1 MSVLLGGDYD
11 GTKPICME
19 KGTASFESISL
30 GLRVTGPRHRYKPRE
45 ESRGLWLATPG
56 ASCALSGCV
65 QLARNRRIHR
75 IYCHRFLGPSRRCQF
90 QPPNKAEPGSKFIL
104 CQNFIIV
111 LNLLA

>member
-56 ASCALSGCV
+56 PPV
-65 QLARNRRIHR
+65 
-75 IYCHRFLGPSRRCQF
+75 PSQAVCNWPETAGF
-90 QPPNKAEPGSKFIL
+90 TES
-104 CQNFIIV
+104 IV
-111 LNLLA
+111 TDS